1 MWVASYTNK
10 AEALAWVLVFHGLC
24 KMDYFFR
31 RSVVHGPFLP
41 AFFDFEEWYWYDLFW
56 RASIETLVSNDHFQF
71 GIISN
76 SILGIPFVCFG
87 DAPRIIVFEE
97 RCKYK
102 IVCKIGIKEDDKF
115 LALHYW
121 NSIDIWLFR
130 AHIVI
135 VFLFEYLHLYF
146 PMKMIAF
153 KLGSI
158 PKVVRVYVCVN

>member
-1 MWVASYTNK
+1 MDCARWIISSV
-10 AEALAWVLVFHGLC
+10 GRLC
-24 KMDYFFR
+24 MAHFYL
-31 RSVVHGPFLP
+31 RSLILKN
-41 AFFDFEEWYWYDLFW
+41 DISDLFW
-56 RASIETLVSNDHFQF
+56 RASIETLVSSDHFQF

-87 DAPRIIVFEE
+87 DAPRIVVFEE
-97 RCKYK
+97 RCNYK

-121 NSIDIWLFR
+121 NSIDIWLFC

-146 PMKMIAF
+146 PVKMIAF